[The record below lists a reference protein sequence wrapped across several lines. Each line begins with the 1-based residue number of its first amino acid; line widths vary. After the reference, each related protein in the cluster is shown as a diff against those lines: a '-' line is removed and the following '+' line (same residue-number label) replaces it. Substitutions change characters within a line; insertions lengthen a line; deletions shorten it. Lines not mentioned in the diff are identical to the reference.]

1 MTIRDLWCRRLAVV
15 LALALLTSAPAATE
29 EIGPRQPAETDR
41 CPVCGM
47 LVGPHPDW
55 LAQIVLADDE
65 ALFFDGAKD
74 LFRFL
79 LDAKER
85 AEAARARE
93 VGVTFVTSY
102 YDRKPIRARDAY
114 FVTGSDVLGPMGAE
128 LIPHAS
134 REEAEEFQRDH
145 GGSAILGFDE
155 VTEEVLAELK

>member
-1 MTIRDLWCRRLAVV
+1 MTTRRFRCRRLGAI
-15 LALALLTSAPAATE
+15 LELALLASAPAAAQ
-29 EIGPRQPAETDR
+29 EIGPRQPADASR

-47 LVGPHPDW
+47 LVARHPDW

-79 LDAKER
+79 LEPEER
-85 AEAARARE
+85 PQAARARE
-93 VGVTFVTSY
+93 SGVAFVTSY
-102 YDRKPIRARDAY
+102 YDREAIRARDAQ
-114 FVTGSDVLGPMGAE
+114 FVIGSDVLGPMGAE

-134 REEAEEFQRDH
+134 REEAEEFSRDH

-155 VTEEVLAELK
+155 VTREVLLRLD